1 MRGKPAA
8 AWSPAASAS
17 CLQATGRV
25 RTRTAGPNE
34 AATSAVSSAQP
45 LATTIMS
52 ISPGSAPFM
61 SCSRRRRITRPS
73 LCAGITTVVTSHIMN
88 DGGGRGQQL
97 MMRQE
102 IYFRDHRE
110 RSPEFSLFYPDIQ
123 AGLLR
128 SIMRNPSAGGILAIR
143 HGMLPYRLDA
153 WYCRYGPARTADGG
167 ALRIG
172 EPTCRPT
179 PAKTPR
185 QYLYR
190 GVEGDR
196 SASSQLLVTQL

>member
-1 MRGKPAA
+1 
-8 AWSPAASAS
+8 
-17 CLQATGRV
+17 
-25 RTRTAGPNE
+25 
-34 AATSAVSSAQP
+34 
-45 LATTIMS
+45 
-52 ISPGSAPFM
+52 
-61 SCSRRRRITRPS
+61 
-73 LCAGITTVVTSHIMN
+73 MN

-153 WYCRYGPARTADGG
+153 WYCRYGPARTAGGG